1 MFEVLQGREPRL
13 RGRAVCW
20 PNPECAHCHR
30 CTAGAALYPGNRGRS
45 GRRAFHPPKLPLA
58 PLQVSP
64 PLPPTQAPLIWGR
77 RKSKWWEKKIK
88 TKLVTEEGK
97 LRNSRMPSKF
107 LFAKLLCACTCICK
121 RSWALRTDLHFLC
134 DFCIE
139 LEGAEPQWAEP
150 QMAAT
155 PVALR
160 VLY

>member
-1 MFEVLQGREPRL
+1 MLAKARMRTLPQVHSWSSFVSRKPWPVRTQSFSSSEASSHPFARQPPS
-13 RGRAVCW
+13 A
-20 PNPECAHCHR
+20 PNPGTTDLGE
-30 CTAGAALYPGNRGRS
+30 
-45 GRRAFHPPKLPLA
+45 KE
-58 PLQVSP
+58 
-64 PLPPTQAPLIWGR
+64 
-77 RKSKWWEKKIK
+77 SKWWEKKIK
-88 TKLVTEEGK
+88 TKLVAEEGK

-107 LFAKLLCACTCICK
+107 LFAKLLCACTCICE

-155 PVALR
+155 AVALR